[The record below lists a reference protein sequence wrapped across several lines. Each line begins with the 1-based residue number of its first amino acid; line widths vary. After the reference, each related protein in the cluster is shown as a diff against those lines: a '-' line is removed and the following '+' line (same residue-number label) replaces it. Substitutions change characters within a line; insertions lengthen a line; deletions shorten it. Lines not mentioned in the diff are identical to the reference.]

1 LEFYKL
7 KAVKYVQDSGL
18 LPSASS
24 TFSGIGEPALDC
36 CFRHRGFLS
45 GTATWSVDYV
55 VSAFVNDSHFTA
67 AKAGRGSYPSLRVD
81 GMEYRPLE
89 ANDRLSYSP

>member
-7 KAVKYVQDSGL
+7 KAAKYVQDSGL
-18 LPSASS
+18 LPSARS

-36 CFRHRGFLS
+36 CFRHREYLS

-55 VSAFVNDSHFTA
+55 VSAFLNDSHFTA
-67 AKAGRGSYPSLRVD
+67 AKAGRAAIPACALMAGVSTP
-81 GMEYRPLE
+81 
-89 ANDRLSYSP
+89 